1 MPTLTSSYSAPN
13 SRVRQILRAMT
24 VIVTALIAFSAGQA
38 QEAVWQWAKSAGG
51 TGKDAFTT
59 VGRDA
64 SGGNVFVAGY
74 FSNSMVLGPSALISA
89 GGTDVVLARYHPSGA
104 PIWSLRFGG
113 PGNDAAMSLAVDAGG
128 NVFVVGTFEN
138 RMVFGTDTLNSAGG
152 TDIFILKYSAAGNYL
167 WSRRAGGPGA
177 DIAKTVAVDAVG
189 NAFIGGAFADSIK
202 FGLQPWL
209 YSTGGTDMFIAQYS
223 SDGDAQWAVRAGG
236 IGTDII
242 TGLVVN
248 TSGIYATGSFTD
260 SLTVGADNLT
270 SAGNADIFIAKYSI
284 GGAPQWTRQ
293 AGGTGLDYGNAIA
306 LDLAGNIL
314 IGGTTGDSAAFGAIQ
329 TGKFGGQDG
338 FATQYSA
345 TGTAQWARIMGGA
358 GDDNITSIV
367 ADSAGAAYCTG
378 YFSQTAALSG
388 LSLISAGLTDVFT
401 AKYSSSGAIQWAQR
415 GGGPDAD
422 FAYDINLNV
431 NRSTY
436 ICGSFYYEAIYAN
449 TVLGGQGDYDM
460 FIARLTNVEPND
472 VGVADILF
480 PAVPFA
486 PGASQISAIIR
497 NYGTTVMDTVRV
509 EWEFNGTAQT
519 TVYSGKDIA
528 PGQRDTILLGTP
540 VFPEKMF
547 SLVTARTALPN
558 NGTDPNASNDEFAK
572 AMGPG
577 LLKGTYTLGGTSPD
591 FVAFSEAGRYL
602 NICGV
607 LDTVFIDVRNGIYN
621 EQFIL
626 KQVPGVT
633 ADKRLT
639 IRSQPGQVDRPQIN
653 YAPIYSN
660 NNYSLLLDGADWITI
675 QGLAINAAGIVHN
688 RAVLLQGGTMG
699 IIFDSNAVYSPITAA
714 ADGGMMSAPNN
725 DCSDLT
731 AIGNIFN
738 GGVYGIRIQPVAY
751 VAGLNIRNN
760 KFENY
765 SQVGVEA
772 DRITGSYFHGNLLR
786 TTSENAVGILLTA
799 ISGGTRITGNA
810 IREIPSG
817 TGIHLRNSS
826 GTVAE
831 PLLLA
836 NNMTLIGAGNTAAQ
850 GMAIDTCQFINVY
863 HNTINQTSTA
873 PNESAF
879 IVRGGGSINVVN
891 NLFYNSGGGF
901 AYSIKYKTATVP
913 VIRSDFNAL
922 YSAGPI
928 LGSYT
933 YDTNTI
939 WAANIAAWRVAPIA
953 LDSHS
958 VSKVVTF
965 GSDITHLS
973 AVDSL
978 LFGDV
983 SLRTIVNLDFD
994 GQTRRSP
1001 YMGAD
1006 EVIPKITI
1014 TDQTEYR
1021 QIFCLGSTA
1030 VFYVNANISHAGKL
1044 HYQWQMNG
1052 IDIPDSTNPTITFT
1066 NVNRNSEAFFRCIIT
1081 GNSGADTVIS
1091 DRIQLMVINA
1101 TEILRDP
1108 KTRYVLAEQTA
1119 EFEVLAEASP
1129 PNGANQVIYKWF
1141 RNGTQLFNSM
1151 KIAGAT
1157 TSMLKIFN
1165 VQLSDVDSN
1174 YYCTVDGAC
1183 GSDTSARFSLLMPGA
1198 AFGNQP
1204 RDTSVCMGDTT
1215 QLTASVITGIPGQE
1229 LRYEWQRGGT
1239 PLTDGPKFGGVGTG
1253 TLTVKNVAP
1262 ADTGS
1267 DYRLK
1272 VLVVATGAILYSD
1285 NAAIRLNTATAITAS
1300 PIAAQACENK
1310 PHTFSVA
1317 ATGVN
1322 LLYQWQRNDTNIA
1335 GANGATYTIPVV
1347 EKGSAGKY
1355 RVVITGKC
1363 GTITSSA
1370 VELTIKA
1377 IPFVIVNPP
1386 KTYTATI
1393 GRTLSI
1399 TVNIGGPTP
1408 IRYSWYHNGTLIPNQ
1423 KSNILILDS
1432 AEKSDTGRY
1441 WCVAENDCGSTQTD
1455 TCIVRV
1461 EPLSVENDGAN
1472 MHAFGIESV
1481 SPNPVIN
1488 EAEITY
1494 SVASS
1499 GFARL
1504 TLTDALGREVL
1515 SIFTGEVD
1523 YGKHSIYFDASGLA
1537 AGRYYC
1543 VLTTPTGAVSL
1554 PVTILK

>member
-1 MPTLTSSYSAPN
+1 MPTLTSSALYF
-13 SRVRQILRAMT
+13 RVRQLPSIITLIIAM
-24 VIVTALIAFSAGQA
+24 LIAFSASQA

-51 TGKDAFTT
+51 IGNDVFNA

-64 SGGNVFVAGY
+64 SGSNIFVAGR

-128 NVFVVGTFEN
+128 NVFIAGTFEN
-138 RMVFGTDTLNSAGG
+138 RMVFGADTLFSAGG
-152 TDIFILKYSAAGNYL
+152 TDIFIVKYSGAGNYL

-177 DIAKTVAVDAVG
+177 DMANAVAVDAVG
-189 NAFIGGAFADSIK
+189 NAFIGGSFTDSAK
-202 FGLQPWL
+202 FGSQPRL
-209 YSTGGTDMFIAQYS
+209 YSAGGTDMFIAQYS
-223 SDGDAQWAVRAGG
+223 TDGDIQWSIRAGG
-236 IGTDII
+236 IGIDAI
-242 TGLVVN
+242 TGLAVN
-248 TSGIYATGSFTD
+248 TSGIYAAGSFTD
-260 SLTVGADNLT
+260 SMNVGADILKST
-270 SAGNADIFIAKYSI
+270 GSTDIFIAKYST
-284 GGAPQWTRQ
+284 GGAPQWARK
-293 AGGTGLDYGNAIA
+293 AGGVGFDTGNSIA
-306 LDLAGNIL
+306 LDIAGNVL
-314 IGGTTGDSAAFGAIQ
+314 IGGTTGDSASFGAIQ
-329 TGKFGGQDG
+329 TSRFGGQDG
-338 FATQYSA
+338 FIAQYSSI
-345 TGTAQWARIMGGA
+345 GTPQWARILGGA
-358 GDDNITSIV
+358 GEDNITSIT
-367 ADSAGAAYCTG
+367 ADSAGSVYCTG
-378 YFSQTAALSG
+378 YFSQTATLAGRSMT
-388 LSLISAGLTDVFT
+388 SAGLTDVFV
-401 AKYSSSGAIQWAQR
+401 AKYSSSGASQWAQR

-422 FAYDINLNV
+422 FSFGINLNI

-436 ICGSFYYEAIYAN
+436 ICGSFFYEATYAN
-449 TVLGGQGDYDM
+449 TLLGGQGDFDM

-480 PAVPFA
+480 PAAPFA
-486 PGASQISAIIR
+486 PGANPISAIVQ
-497 NYGTTVMDTVRV
+497 NYGTTVMDTVRID
-509 EWEFNGTAQT
+509 WEFNGTPQT

-528 PGQRDTILLGTP
+528 PGQRDTILLGSP
-540 VFPEKMF
+540 AFPEKMF
-547 SLVTARTALPN
+547 SLITARTILPN
-558 NGTDPNASNDEFAK
+558 NSTDPNASNDESAK

-577 LLKGTYTLGGTSPD
+577 LVKGTYTIGGITPD
-591 FVAFSEAGRYL
+591 FVAFFEAGRYL

-607 LDTVFIDVRNGIYN
+607 LDTVFIDAREGTYN

-626 KQVPGVT
+626 KQIPGVT
-633 ADKRLT
+633 ASKRLM
-639 IRSQPGQVDRPQIN
+639 IRSQPGQKNRPQLN
-653 YAPIYSN
+653 FTPIYPN
-660 NNYSLLLDGADWITI
+660 NNYSLLLDGTDWVTI
-675 QGLAINAAGIVHN
+675 KGLAINANGAVHN
-688 RAVLLQGGTMG
+688 RAVLLRGGTSG
-699 IIFDSNAVYSPITAA
+699 VIFDSNSINSPVTAS
-714 ADGGMMSAPNN
+714 ADGGMMSDINN
-725 DCSDLT
+725 DCSGL
-731 AIGNIFN
+731 ILSGNSFN
-738 GGVYGIRIQPVAY
+738 GGSYGLRIKPVADIN
-751 VAGLNIRNN
+751 GLDIKNN
-760 KFENY
+760 RFENY
-765 SQVGVEA
+765 SKVGVEV
-772 DRITGSYFHGNLLR
+772 DRVKSSYFQGNLLR
-786 TTSENAVGILLTA
+786 TSSENATGILLTA
-799 ISGGTRITGNA
+799 ISGGTQVTGNA

-817 TGIHLRNSS
+817 IGIRLRNSS
-826 GTVAE
+826 GAADN

-850 GMAIDTCQFINVY
+850 GMAIDTCRLLNVY

-879 IVRGGGSINVVN
+879 IIRGGDSINLVN

-901 AYSIKYKTATVP
+901 AYMIKYKAATAP

-939 WAANIAAWRVAPIA
+939 LAANLAAWRVAPIA

-958 VSKVVTF
+958 VSKVITF
-965 GSDITHLS
+965 GNDLTHLS

-983 SLRTIVNLDFD
+983 SLRSAVKFDFD
-994 GQTRRSP
+994 GQPRRSP

-1052 IDIPDSTNPTITFT
+1052 IDIPDSTKPTITFT

-1091 DRIQLMVINA
+1091 DRIQLLVINA

-1108 KTRYVLAEQTA
+1108 KTRYVLSGQTA

-1141 RNGTQLFNSM
+1141 RNGVQLFNSQ

-1157 TSMLKIFN
+1157 TSTLKIFN
-1165 VQLSDVDSN
+1165 AQLSDVDSN

-1239 PLTDGPKFGGVGTG
+1239 PLTDGPKFSGVGTG
-1253 TLTVKNVAP
+1253 TLTVKNITP

-1285 NAAIRLNTATAITAS
+1285 NAAIRLNTATAITSS
-1300 PIAAQACENK
+1300 PISAQACENK

-1317 ATGVN
+1317 AIGVN
-1322 LLYQWQRNDTNIA
+1322 LFYQWQRNDTNIA

-1347 EKGSAGKY
+1347 EKKSAGKY
-1355 RVVITGKC
+1355 RVVVTGKC
-1363 GTITSSA
+1363 GTVTSTA

-1377 IPFVIVNPP
+1377 VPFVIVNPP

-1393 GRTLSI
+1393 GKTLSI

-1408 IRYSWYHNGTLIPNQ
+1408 IRYSWYRNGVLIPNQ
-1423 KSNILILDS
+1423 NSNILILDS
-1432 AEKSDTGRY
+1432 AKKSDTGHY
-1441 WCVAENDCGSTQTD
+1441 WCIAENDCGAIQTD
-1455 TCIVRV
+1455 TCLVRV

-1472 MHAFGIESV
+1472 MPSFGIESV
-1481 SPNPVIN
+1481 SPNPVTG

-1494 SVASS
+1494 SVAAS
-1499 GFARL
+1499 GVARL
-1504 TLTDALGREVL
+1504 TLTDALGRKVL
-1515 SIFTGEVD
+1515 SIFTGEID
-1523 YGKHSIYFDASGLA
+1523 YGKHSIRFDASGLV